1 MAERLEGTTELS
13 QEEDALLDEAITSS
27 WKRPTVEYRNGGKEV
42 QEDDEEFPPLAKK
55 TRDSKMQ
62 VLYRSNVKNIPERR
76 ITARKRFRE
85 ESVETQGEKMTRN
98 RCNSSS
104 SSSTTSSGNGKKNVE
119 YETDPAVLARRQ
131 KEIDYGKNTI
141 GYERYIQTVPKNER
155 AKEHPKTPPKYAK
168 YSRRG
173 WDGMVKLWRKQ
184 LHNWDPPEENCD
196 DANSETKSSSP

>member
-55 TRDSKMQ
+55 TRDSKM
-62 VLYRSNVKNIPERR
+62 
-76 ITARKRFRE
+76 
-85 ESVETQGEKMTRN
+85 QGEKMTRN